1 MSGFRDLSLEAS
13 GVSVSQPG
21 FQSCREV
28 ALYMNL
34 GSLKFFNGC
43 CLRDKPLTPSRHQF
57 PHLKDGLALGA

>member
-1 MSGFRDLSLEAS
+1 ML
-13 GVSVSQPG
+13 SQPG

-43 CLRDKPLTPSRHQF
+43 HLRDKPLTPSWHQF